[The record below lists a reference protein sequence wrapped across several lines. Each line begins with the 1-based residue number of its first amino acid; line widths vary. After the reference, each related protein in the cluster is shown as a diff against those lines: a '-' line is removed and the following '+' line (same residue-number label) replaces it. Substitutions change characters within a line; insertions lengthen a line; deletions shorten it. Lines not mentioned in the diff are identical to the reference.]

1 VNKLLNIS
9 YLFIFLFIFHC
20 SLDTKTGFWT
30 PKKKIEK
37 EKELNTKKLFKKD
50 TVLNKELNPSYKI
63 NLTSNLIKNSF
74 KNNHDNNNGRID
86 YNGSLKNI
94 SKFKFSKID
103 NFNQYEPEIIFEKNN
118 VIFFD
123 NKGYILKFDN
133 SSKLLWKKNYYLKR
147 EKKSK
152 PILFFANKGKIL
164 IVTDSLGKY
173 YAINIDNG
181 NLIWQKQSPNPFNS
195 EIKIY
200 KDRFFAIDFDN
211 TLRCFSIKSGKEIW
225 NIQTDKSFIK
235 SQKKLSLIIVNEKIY
250 FNNSTGDIS
259 AADIE
264 NGNLLWQTPTQG
276 SQVYGDAFY
285 LKTSDIIANN
295 NAIFLSNN
303 KNQFFSLDINSG
315 NIIWE
320 QKINSYIRST
330 LIDDFIFSVSTEG
343 FMFVTNINS
352 GKIIRITDIF
362 RVFKEKKRK
371 TIKPVGFIIGTEN
384 TYLSTN
390 HGRLIIIDTKSGKV
404 KSVLKIDRDKISR
417 PFVLNQN
424 LFIIKDNSIIKLN

>member
-1 VNKLLNIS
+1 M
-9 YLFIFLFIFHC
+9 
-20 SLDTKTGFWT
+20 
-30 PKKKIEK
+30 
-37 EKELNTKKLFKKD
+37 
-50 TVLNKELNPSYKI
+50 
-63 NLTSNLIKNSF
+63 
-74 KNNHDNNNGRID
+74 
-86 YNGSLKNI
+86 
-94 SKFKFSKID
+94 
-103 NFNQYEPEIIFEKNN
+103 
-118 VIFFD
+118 
-123 NKGYILKFDN
+123 
-133 SSKLLWKKNYYLKR
+133 
-147 EKKSK
+147 
-152 PILFFANKGKIL
+152 
-164 IVTDSLGKY
+164 
-173 YAINIDNG
+173 
-181 NLIWQKQSPNPFNS
+181 
-195 EIKIY
+195 
-200 KDRFFAIDFDN
+200 
-211 TLRCFSIKSGKEIW
+211 
-225 NIQTDKSFIK
+225 
-235 SQKKLSLIIVNEKIY
+235 
-250 FNNSTGDIS
+250 
-259 AADIE
+259 
-264 NGNLLWQTPTQG
+264 WQTPTQG

-390 HGRLIIIDTKSGKV
+390 HGRLIIGIDFYKE